1 MNSFSTALVRLRVSP
16 DARPA
21 IEYNARVT
29 TAAAESISS
38 TYSPGH
44 DELVIETPERV
55 ELYYTRA
62 QVGNRFLAAGVD
74 HVIQLVM
81 LAGLGLAVWWLS
93 DMLTLLYEGLG
104 NWAIGLAI
112 MFAFLIYTGY
122 FVAFETVWNGQTPGK
137 RLFRLRV
144 IREDGRPI
152 RFYEAMV
159 RNLIRTAVDS
169 MPVLGV
175 PFLPLYSI
183 GIVAVFLSPR
193 SKRIGDY
200 VAGTVVVRESEARA
214 PTLEEVVS
222 LARYEAEK
230 DSSNEPPPFAVDPSQ
245 LGADDY
251 AALRSFLRRR
261 HDLPD
266 PVRYSLG
273 NRIAGSL
280 AVKLSI
286 PPVQLS
292 AEHLLEEVDRQSRT
306 RRSYRDELE

>member
-1 MNSFSTALVRLRVSP
+1 VTASP
-16 DARPA
+16 RPA
-21 IEYNARVT
+21 PT
-29 TAAAESISS
+29 S
-38 TYSPGH
+38 TFTPGV

-74 HVIQLVM
+74 HLIQILMVGAILVV
-81 LAGLGLAVWWLS
+81 AWWLG
-93 DMLTLLYEGLG
+93 DLLQLLWDGLG
-104 NWAIGLAI
+104 NWALGLAI
-112 MFAFLIYTGY
+112 MVAFLIYTSY
-122 FVAFETVWNGQTPGK
+122 FVLFETIWNGQTPGK

-159 RNLIRTAVDS
+159 RNLLRTALDA
-169 MPVLGV
+169 MPVVGV

-200 VAGTVVVRESEARA
+200 VAGTVVVRESEAKA
-214 PTLEEVVS
+214 PTLDEVIS

-230 DSSNEPPPFAVDPSQ
+230 DRTSEPAPFVVDP
-245 LGADDY
+245 LRLNANDY
-251 AALRSFLRRR
+251 AALRAFLRRR
-261 HDLPD
+261 HDMPEL
-266 PVRYSLG
+266 VRIALG

-280 AVKLSI
+280 ALKLDI
-286 PPVQLS
+286 PAIPLS